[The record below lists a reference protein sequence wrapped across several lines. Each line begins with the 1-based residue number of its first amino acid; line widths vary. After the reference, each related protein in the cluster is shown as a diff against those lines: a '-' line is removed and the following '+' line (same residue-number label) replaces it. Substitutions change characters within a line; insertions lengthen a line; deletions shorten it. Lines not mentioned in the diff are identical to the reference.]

1 KMPEAHLFFTTL
13 AFPHGAFGATL
24 IIVSLWLSLSVLS
37 PITGPLRRVALAIA
51 AGFANL
57 ALGITYPFLIYLIAL
72 TLGLYVALRM
82 IQARRVLWQEGVILS
97 LAFLIPAPLY
107 LYYISTL
114 ASNPVF
120 RAWEAQSITLSPPLP
135 HYLIA
140 YGVMLTLSILP
151 LLQGRNAVNDPSGRF
166 DLLWCWLIAAA
177 LMVYAPINPQRRFV
191 EGLQIPLSILAT
203 RGLVQIGLPW
213 LRNTGVFRRIAS
225 RRGYSAWR
233 LEGLAVMLFIA
244 GMSISNV
251 YLFASV
257 SITAA
262 IQQPYPFF
270 RSRAETDAVTWLSA
284 NAKAG
289 EVVLS
294 GYETGS
300 YIGALTPQRV
310 VVGHWAET
318 VNYEDKLKEVAT
330 FFNSATTDETRAE
343 ILSRENVSYVWVG
356 EEERAVGKFD
366 PQRADHMQ
374 PVFVNSDIAI
384 YRVEGH

>member
-1 KMPEAHLFFTTL
+1 
-13 AFPHGAFGATL
+13 
-24 IIVSLWLSLSVLS
+24 
-37 PITGPLRRVALAIA
+37 VALAIA
-51 AGFANL
+51 TGFANL
-57 ALGITYPFLIYLIAL
+57 ALGITYPFLIYLVAL

-82 IQARRVLWQEGVILS
+82 IQARRVLWQESIILS
-97 LAFLIPAPLY
+97 LVFLIPAPLY

-140 YGVMLTLSILP
+140 YGVMLILSILP
-151 LLQGRNAVNDPSGRF
+151 LLRGRNPSGPL

-177 LMVYAPINPQRRFV
+177 LLVYAPINPQRRFV

-203 RGLVQIGLPW
+203 RGLVLIGLPW
-213 LRNTGVFRRIAS
+213 LRNTGVFRSIAS
-225 RRGYSAWR
+225 RRGYSAPR
-233 LEGLAVMLFIA
+233 LEGLAVMLFIG

-262 IQQPYPFF
+262 IQRPYSLF
-270 RSRAETDAVTWLSA
+270 RSRAEVDAVAWLSA
-284 NAKAG
+284 NAKVG
-289 EVVLS
+289 EIVLS
-294 GYETGS
+294 GHETGN

-318 VNYEDKLKEVAT
+318 VNYEDKLKEVTT
-330 FFNSATTDETRAE
+330 FFSSATTDETRAE
-343 ILSRENVSYVWVG
+343 TLLRENVSYVWVG
-356 EEERAVGKFD
+356 DEERSLGTFD
-366 PQRADHMQ
+366 PSRTGFLTR
-374 PVFVNSDIAI
+374 VYSNSDTKV
-384 YRVEGH
+384 YRVDQAAIAH